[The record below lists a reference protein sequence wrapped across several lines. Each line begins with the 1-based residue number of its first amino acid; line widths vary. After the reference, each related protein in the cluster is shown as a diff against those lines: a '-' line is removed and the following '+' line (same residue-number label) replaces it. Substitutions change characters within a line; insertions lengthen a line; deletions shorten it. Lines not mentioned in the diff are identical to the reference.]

1 MAQRILTSLHGR
13 KVGLDAK
20 GNLVVGGKRAVTTDD
35 NGLQVKLQGAPDA
48 LDATGALTAALIAKG
63 VVTSSTAAAVTAT
76 LATGTQMDTAFGTL
90 VEIGEAI
97 EWSAVNTGGSNAF
110 TVTQNTD
117 HTVVG
122 AGAVA
127 ANNSGLFRSKRTAA
141 NTWVTYRIA

>member
-20 GNLVVGGKRAVTTDD
+20 GNLVVGGKRVVTTDD

-48 LDATGALTAALIAKG
+48 LDATGNLTAALLAKG
-63 VVTSSTAAAVTAT
+63 VVTSSTASAVTAT
-76 LATGTQMDTAFGTL
+76 LPTGTQMSTAFGTL

-97 EWSAVNTGGSNAF
+97 EWSAVNTGSNAF
-110 TVTQNTD
+110 TVTQNTG
-117 HTVVG
+117 HSVVG

-127 ANNSGLFRSKRTAA
+127 ASSSGLFRSKRTAA